1 VRGRYSGAGSPRFVA
16 AAVAA
21 RGRLARRAARVL
33 AALALATLA
42 LAARADAFIY
52 RTTDNGTIAR
62 AKLVDGSGVP
72 SFITGAGQPLR
83 GGGRRQLLRVTRS
96 RRFDRSLVTATTDG
110 GTNM

>member
-42 LAARADAFIY
+42 LAARTDAFIY
-52 RTTDNGTIAR
+52 RTTDNGTIA
-62 AKLVDGSGVP
+62 V
-72 SFITGAGQPLR
+72 
-83 GGGRRQLLRVTRS
+83 RQ
-96 RRFDRSLVTATTDG
+96 AC
-110 GTNM
+110 